1 MFCLMPSQ
9 EEFLVNLKKKCLRVK
24 TEFYLFWFFFLVPK
38 FGFQF
43 QRDWFLNLLKTIKVT
58 FGKKTIQ
65 NLQSWKFKIPEK
77 F

>member
-1 MFCLMPSQ
+1 MFNAEPRRISSQ
-9 EEFLVNLKKKCLRVK
+9 FEKEMFRVK

>member
-1 MFCLMPSQ
+1 MFNAEPRRISSQ
-9 EEFLVNLKKKCLRVK
+9 FEEEMFRVK

>member
-1 MFCLMPSQ
+1 MFNAEPRRISSQ
-9 EEFLVNLKKKCLRVK
+9 FEEEMFRVK

-65 NLQSWKFKIPEK
+65 KLQSWKFKIPEK